1 VRHFIWNFKYQAL
14 TQPKLL
20 EALVSRFTV
29 RRTRSGDLQMLK
41 NVLNFRWLQ
50 VVFFAGC
57 ATGAVA
63 GAIAGMGM
71 GFGAGLLMAQKPG
84 KELRDDLADKTLDLY
99 DGVKHKATDLKDKVD
114 NYVTSRRTQE
124 GQFESNS

>member
-1 VRHFIWNFKYQAL
+1 
-14 TQPKLL
+14 
-20 EALVSRFTV
+20 
-29 RRTRSGDLQMLK
+29 MLK
-41 NVLNFRWLQ
+41 NVLNFKWLQ

-71 GFGAGLLMAQKPG
+71 GFGAGLLLAQKPG
-84 KELRDDLADKTLDLY
+84 KDLRDDLADNALDLY
-99 DGVKHKATDLKDKVD
+99 DGVKNKASEVKGKVD
-114 NYVTSRRTQE
+114 TYVSSRRTQD

>member
-1 VRHFIWNFKYQAL
+1 M
-14 TQPKLL
+14 